1 MVSIVEVTT
10 KAQLRRFVD
19 YPNQLYKDVPQF
31 VPATYG
37 DDLADWERSKNPAFS
52 YCDARCWLAERDGEI
67 VGRIGAIRSRKA
79 NEKWGVNRMRFTQ
92 TDFIDDPEVSA
103 ALFAV
108 VEDWARELGC
118 AAVHGPLGFTDMDR
132 EGMLVEGFDRRS
144 CFFTYY
150 NYPYYIDHMTA
161 LGYVKDVDWI
171 EELITVPTDEKI
183 IRRWEKLSDFV
194 LKRNNLHI
202 VEPKNRLAY
211 LPLLKP
217 FFDLVNVAYAQL
229 YGTVELTEQQIKKY
243 SSKFA
248 PLINPNTTCFV
259 MDKNDRMIAF
269 GVGAP
274 SLAAAM
280 QKHRGRLFPTGWIDV
295 LKAFRKNDTVD
306 LLLIAVHPDY
316 QARGVNAIILS
327 KTMKGCLK
335 MGIKEAETGPMLELN
350 DKVQSQWKDFQTE
363 QHKRRRCFIKE
374 LTPAAGEPEEADAP
388 AGAAV

>member
-118 AAVHGPLGFTDMDR
+118 AAIHGPLGFTDMDR

-161 LGYVKDVDWI
+161 LGYVKDVDWV
-171 EELITVPTDEKI
+171 ENLITAPQDEKTFA
-183 IRRWEKLSDFV
+183 RWRKLSDYV
-194 LKRNNLHI
+194 KRRQKLHTLR
-202 VEPKNRLAY
+202 VRTRLDY
-211 LPLLKP
+211 FPLLKP
-217 FFDLVNVAYAQL
+217 FFQLVNEAYAPL
-229 YGTVELTEQQIKKY
+229 YGTVDLTPEQIKKY
-243 SSKFA
+243 SMKFA
-248 PLINPNTTCFV
+248 PLINPQLTCFV
-259 MDKNDRMIAF
+259 MNEQNELVAF
-269 GVGAP
+269 GVSAP
-274 SLAAAM
+274 SIAEAM
-280 QKHRGRLFPTGWIDV
+280 KKSRGRLFPTGWVRV
-295 LKAFRKNDTVD
+295 LHAFRKNDTID
-306 LLLIAVHPDY
+306 LLLIAVRPDL
-316 QARGVNAIILS
+316 QGKGVNAIILS
-327 KTMKGCLK
+327 EVMEGCRK
-335 MGIKEAETGPMLELN
+335 MGIRYAETGPMLEEN
-350 DKVQSQWKDFQTE
+350 EKVQTQWQNFPLE
-363 QHKRRRCFIKE
+363 QHKRRRCWVKE
-374 LTPAAGEPEEADAP
+374 LNAVP
-388 AGAAV
+388 AGAGSHTDRDAQEA